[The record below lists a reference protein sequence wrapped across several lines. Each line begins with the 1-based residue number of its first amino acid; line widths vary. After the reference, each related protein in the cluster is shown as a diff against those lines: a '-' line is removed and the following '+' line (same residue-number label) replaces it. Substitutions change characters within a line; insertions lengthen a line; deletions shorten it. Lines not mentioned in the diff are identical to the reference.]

1 VLGKKSSNYQDKLSC
16 KGCGP
21 PSIVQHVETGMN
33 VFAHRNLSRAPNGT
47 RLSRRY
53 VPQVPTQIAAQCIP
67 VYLYE
72 TIEQLLYDPAP
83 RSTQLCSGLIS
94 KICGVC
100 RMASLGSSEKYGSTF
115 FRKSDLGQNL
125 HQNYNERCRCSSKA
139 NLKLLFQLWSVI
151 TNNVVETK
159 LSTCSTS
166 LSPSSTRV
174 HVGSRKASPTETH
187 VMYFR

>member
-1 VLGKKSSNYQDKLSC
+1 MPERKATFCMTVRLDLQKSRFRNNDVLPATIDIVGKKELKLSGQTQLQGTQ
-16 KGCGP
+16 GCDP

-67 VYLYE
+67 VDLYE

-94 KICGVC
+94 KNCGVC
-100 RMASLGSSEKYGSTF
+100 RMASLGSSEYGVRSSGNQTSGKICIKNTMKGADVRAKQPQVTCFST
-115 FRKSDLGQNL
+115 LVCHHEQ
-125 HQNYNERCRCSSKA
+125 CS
-139 NLKLLFQLWSVI
+139 
-151 TNNVVETK
+151 
-159 LSTCSTS
+159 
-166 LSPSSTRV
+166 
-174 HVGSRKASPTETH
+174 
-187 VMYFR
+187 